1 MHPCPQRRPAII
13 RHLLIGRA
21 RFHFFGRDGFLSI
34 VVQSFCLVGCL
45 SPAHADEA
53 TSADSRAK
61 PQVYMGRRIAPT
73 MSYSGANWL
82 TRETRTREENPEKL
96 LKALSLKPGQTICD
110 FGCGNG
116 YYTIRLAKRLGP
128 QGTVYAVDIQPEM
141 LDLLARAV
149 KPRGLKNV
157 KPVLATE
164 KDPGLPPGA
173 FDMVLMVD
181 VYHELSDPA
190 GALATVRK
198 SLKPEGRL
206 VLVEFREEDPTVPI
220 LPLHK
225 MSQAQV
231 MKEITANGFKLVA
244 QFDDL
249 PWQHVLGFARD
260 DSPLKAIELKPW
272 QPVEKAN

>member
-1 MHPCPQRRPAII
+1 MRFCLQRRSAICRRPSI
-13 RHLLIGRA
+13 GQTRFDFLGRA
-21 RFHFFGRDGFLSI
+21 CCLFL
-34 VVQSFCLVGCL
+34 VVLGLDLACF
-45 SPAHADEA
+45 PKFAHADDAGSTE
-53 TSADSRAK
+53 SGAK
-61 PQVYMGRRIAPT
+61 PQIYMGRRIAPT
-73 MSYSGANWL
+73 MSYSGASWL
-82 TRETRTREENPEKL
+82 TRETRAREENPEKL
-96 LKALSLKPGQTICD
+96 LKALNLKPGQTICD

-141 LDLLARAV
+141 LDLLARSV

-164 KDPGLPPGA
+164 KDPGLPPA
-173 FDMVLMVD
+173 TFDVVLMVD
-181 VYHELSDPA
+181 VYHELDDPA
-190 GALATVRK
+190 RALAVVRK

-206 VLVEFREEDPTVPI
+206 VLVEFREEDATVPI

-231 MKEITANGFKLVA
+231 MKEITANGYKLVT
-244 QFDDL
+244 QFDEL

-260 DSPLKAIELKPW
+260 DSPVKAIELKPW
-272 QPVEKAN
+272 KQPDRAD

>member
-1 MHPCPQRRPAII
+1 MRFCLQRPSAIC
-13 RHLLIGRA
+13 RR
-21 RFHFFGRDGFLSI
+21 LSI
-34 VVQSFCLVGCL
+34 GQTRFDFLDRACCLFLVVLGLHFACFLKLAQ
-45 SPAHADEA
+45 ADDSSA
-53 TSADSRAK
+53 TESGAK
-61 PQVYMGRRIAPT
+61 PQIYMGRRIAPT
-73 MSYSGANWL
+73 MSYSGASWL
-82 TRETRTREENPEKL
+82 TRETRAREENPEKL
-96 LKALSLKPGQTICD
+96 LKALNLKPGQTICD

-141 LDLLARAV
+141 LDLLARSV

-164 KDPGLPPGA
+164 KDPGLPPA
-173 FDMVLMVD
+173 TFDMVLMVD

-225 MSQAQV
+225 MSQPQV
-231 MKEITANGFKLVA
+231 IKEITANGFKLVA

-249 PWQHVLGFARD
+249 PWQHVLGFSRD
-260 DSPLKAIELKPW
+260 DSPLKAIKLTPW

>member
-1 MHPCPQRRPAII
+1 
-13 RHLLIGRA
+13 
-21 RFHFFGRDGFLSI
+21 
-34 VVQSFCLVGCL
+34 
-45 SPAHADEA
+45 
-53 TSADSRAK
+53 
-61 PQVYMGRRIAPT
+61 MGRRIAPT

-82 TRETRTREENPEKL
+82 TRETRAREENPEKL
-96 LKALSLKPGQTICD
+96 LKALSLKQGQTICD

-181 VYHELSDPA
+181 VYHELSNPT

-231 MKEITANGFKLVA
+231 MKEITANGFKLIA

-249 PWQHVLGFARD
+249 PWQHVLGFVRD
-260 DSPLKAIELKPW
+260 DSPLKSIELKPW